1 MIENFD
7 ELARAFH
14 DLTHGKTVEEVKALR
29 DGRDPAVRRLT
40 MLFRTYIR
48 AQTSALSFG
57 YIGVGC
63 ITFAELRMMQ
73 AQQRLDRKG

>member
-1 MIENFD
+1 MIKNFD
-7 ELARAFH
+7 ELALALFN
-14 DLTHGKTVEEVKALR
+14 LTHGKTVAEVKAMH
-29 DGRDPAVRRLT
+29 DGRNPEMRRIM

-57 YIGVGC
+57 YVGVGC